1 VEPQAVRKRSRNAL
15 IGQTGACLFPG
26 LSGKPVIDILVG
38 VKNLPS
44 SRESFDA
51 LAELD
56 YQYAPYRAD

>member
-1 VEPQAVRKRSRNAL
+1 
-15 IGQTGACLFPG
+15 
-26 LSGKPVIDILVG
+26 VIDILVG

-56 YQYAPYRAD
+56 YQYAPYRADYTHRLCAPPSKSAATIRSS